1 MRELRAASATVWTAV
16 NGGART
22 ISTSAMS
29 LTAIANSR
37 VNANAS
43 CTVLNIFQ
51 LAAMNGIRISV
62 DPCTT
67 SDSRLAE
74 RDDTRQLAAAEEFQR
89 CAAAGRDVR
98 DAIGDARLGD
108 RGDRVAAA
116 DARRAFHDRDRA
128 SDLDGPLRECVDL
141 EHAHGAIP
149 RDGLRARDDAAVGRN
164 RRRPDVEPHAIA
176 DRGVADVER
185 FSWRARLELRRDDMI
200 HGQLETQV
208 AAFRLLLDLARGIEQ
223 VRLDERFPHREPAR
237 LEEGVGHRAADEERV
252 HARHEI
258 LN

>member
-108 RGDRVAAA
+108 RGNRVAAA
-116 DARRAFHDRDRA
+116 DDGRSFDLRDGPRHFDRA
-128 SDLDGPLRECVDL
+128 LRERVDL
-141 EHAHGAIP
+141 EHTHRAIP
-149 RDGLRARDDAAVGRN
+149 GHRPGARDDA
-164 RRRPDVEPHAIA
+164 
-176 DRGVADVER
+176 
-185 FSWRARLELRRDDMI
+185 
-200 HGQLETQV
+200 
-208 AAFRLLLDLARGIEQ
+208 
-223 VRLDERFPHREPAR
+223 
-237 LEEGVGHRAADEERV
+237 
-252 HARHEI
+252 
-258 LN
+258 